1 MKRPKPE
8 RVELSMEA
16 LEAILEEARSAPLS
30 EMQIEQ
36 LQGVL
41 HTLGRLTQELEKKRT
56 SIHRLRSLLFGPKS
70 EKTEAVVKR
79 KKSQDDDTS
88 QTATR
93 GQEKKKKPKGH
104 GRNGA
109 DAYLGA
115 QRIQVSHGSLKSGD
129 PCPETDCTGK
139 VYRLSEPGVVVRI
152 QGLPPLPATLY
163 ELEKLRCNLCGKVF
177 TANPPEGTGEEKY
190 DETAVSMIGCLK
202 YGAGFPFHRLE
213 KLEKNL
219 GIPLPAAT
227 QWDLV
232 KEASERIKPVY
243 HALIDEAAQGEVL
256 HNDDTPMKIL
266 ELMAEN
272 QTPAYRNNASKRTG
286 LFTSGIIS
294 KREDHLMALFFTGRQ
309 HAGENL
315 QAVLEKRSRALS
327 APIQMSDALSRN
339 LPGEFETLLANC
351 LSHGRRRFVD
361 VVENFPEE
369 VRFVLEILA
378 KVYKNDAVARR
389 EKLSSQDRLIF
400 HQQES
405 KPLMEE
411 LRGWFECQFEEKR
424 VEPNSGLGEA
434 IAYMLNHWKA
444 LTLFLHEP
452 GAPLDNN
459 ICERALKKAILH
471 RKSSLFYKTQNG
483 ARVGDIFMTLIHT
496 AELVGANPFDYLC
509 ELQRHAAQL
518 KESPKQ
524 WMPWNYRETLQPIT
538 AGGNGQAPERSPPE

>member
-1 MKRPKPE
+1 
-8 RVELSMEA
+8 MEA
-16 LEAILEEARSAPLS
+16 LEAILEEARSAPLC
-30 EMQIEQ
+30 ETQIEQ

-56 SIHRLRSLLFGPKS
+56 SIHRLRSLLFGPNC
-70 EKTEAVVKR
+70 EKTEAVLKR
-79 KKSQDDDTS
+79 QKSQKNDIS
-88 QTATR
+88 KTAER

-109 DAYLGA
+109 DAYPGA
-115 QRIQVSHGSLKSGD
+115 KRIQVPHGSLKSGE
-129 PCPETDCTGK
+129 PCPETGCTGK
-139 VYRLSEPGVVVRI
+139 VYRLCEPGVVVRI
-152 QGLPPLPATLY
+152 QGLPPLPATRY

-177 TANPPEGTGEEKY
+177 TANPLEGTGEEKY

-232 KEASERIKPVY
+232 KEASERIKAVY
-243 HALIDEAAQGEVL
+243 HAIIDEAAQGEVL

-294 KREDHLMALFFTGRQ
+294 KRGDHLMALFFTGRQ

-315 QAVLEKRSRALS
+315 QAVLEKRSRELS

-389 EKLSSQDRLIF
+389 EKLSSQARLQF

-405 KPLMEE
+405 KPLMED
-411 LRGWFECQFEEKR
+411 LHKWFERQFEEKR

-509 ELQRHAAQL
+509 ELQRHAGQL

-524 WMPWNYRETLQPIT
+524 WMPWNYRETLQRMI
-538 AGGNGQAPERSPPE
+538 AGVNGRETERSPPE